1 MDRKKFRTRYW
12 MGMVMHPLV
21 LLPTVAGLTLWGLL
35 AALGKSLAWLC
46 GPIGAVLS
54 MGFLF
59 SRLILSGDEVAEKAL
74 REVEQEANLNWQRSL
89 DELDDRLSQDK
100 DQRDEKL
107 LRSLRELFITIR
119 EDDSWRS
126 KFDSVTVS
134 KLRGALDESFKKSVE
149 KLSEALTCQQKAS
162 QTNHG
167 KVRTLLL
174 KEREQLLEEVKC
186 YVEEFES
193 IFQELRQV
201 QKESADP
208 NHCLTRL
215 KQTLE
220 IGKKVRS
227 TMQSRG
233 LSLDQ

>member
-1 MDRKKFRTRYW
+1 

-21 LLPTVAGLTLWGLL
+21 LLPTVAGLTAWGLL
-35 AALGKSLAWLC
+35 AVLGKSLSWLC
-46 GPIGAVLS
+46 GPIGAIMS
-54 MGFLF
+54 AGFLF
-59 SRLILSGDEVAEKAL
+59 SRLILSGDKVAEKAL
-74 REVEQEANLNWQRSL
+74 REVEQEANENWTRML

-100 DQRDEKL
+100 DPRDEKL
-107 LRSLRELFITIR
+107 LRSLRELFVTIR
-119 EDDSWRS
+119 DDDSWRS

-134 KLRGALDESFKKSVE
+134 KLHGALDESFNKSVE
-149 KLSEALTCQQKAS
+149 KLNEAMTYQQKARE
-162 QTNHG
+162 TNRD
-167 KVRTLLL
+167 KVRMLLL